1 MSIIYATRSILPSK
15 TANSVQSA
23 HMAEAWERFLSGL
36 PVIYR
41 TERFEESALEHFM
54 AYSLDAPRG
63 AKAIPVRFLD
73 DFFHTYLLSFVSFL
87 KQCSPTA
94 SVYTRSTR
102 MAWVAA
108 RAGRVVVLELHDPL
122 IPIRIAV
129 LKKWI
134 GLGRI
139 PLLVVTTERL
149 KLDVIEQVGI
159 APDKVF
165 VAGGAAALDYVNV
178 PAASLSQNDQASYHV
193 GYAGSALK
201 GKGVR
206 IVLACARKMPDVT
219 FHLIGPNRRECDVLG
234 GAGANVVLHGYHVGQ
249 HVIAL
254 LKAMDV
260 LLLPNQP
267 SVIIRSGADI
277 GQHTSPLK
285 LFEYMAV
292 CRPIIA
298 SDLPV
303 FDGILRDSENALR
316 VPATNVGAFCAAI
329 RRVQKEPG
337 FANSLAET
345 ALGEF
350 KEKYT
355 WDQRVRK
362 IGEFIETNGISIH
375 SS

>member
-1 MSIIYATRSILPSK
+1 MIYATRSILPSK

-23 HMAEAWERFLSGL
+23 HVAEAFERFLPGL

-54 AYSLDAPRG
+54 AYGLDAPLG

-73 DFFHTYLLSFVSFL
+73 DFFHTYLFSYARLL
-87 KQCSPTA
+87 KQYSPSTLI
-94 SVYTRSTR
+94 YTRSTR

-108 RAGRVVVLELHDPL
+108 RAGRTVVLELHDPL
-122 IPIRIAV
+122 IPIRIAF
-129 LKKWI
+129 LKKYI

-149 KLDVIEQVGI
+149 KADVVEQVGM
-159 APDKVF
+159 APDLVF

-178 PAASLSQNDQASYHV
+178 PAANLSQNDQARHHV
-193 GYAGSALK
+193 AYAGSALK

-219 FHLIGPNRRECDVLG
+219 FHLIGPNRSQCDAMG
-234 GAGANVVLHGYHVGQ
+234 GAGANVVLHGYQAGRRV
-249 HVIAL
+249 VAL
-254 LKAMDV
+254 LKAMDA

-267 SVIIRSGADI
+267 SVILRTGADI

-285 LFEYMAV
+285 LFEYMATG
-292 CRPIIA
+292 RPMIA

-303 FDGILRDSENALR
+303 FDGILKNEENALC
-316 VPATNVGAFCAAI
+316 VPATDVDAFCAAI
-329 RRVQKEPG
+329 RRMQQEPE
-337 FANSLAET
+337 FANRLAET
-345 ALGEF
+345 ALCEF

-355 WDQRVRK
+355 WDHRVRN
-362 IGEFIETNGISIH
+362 IGEFIEKNGISIH